1 MAAYSWLMKG
11 SGLRLMNRLVHVAC
25 LIFALLPPCFG
36 APESVVVASSFPK
49 EVLVAYKKA
58 FDERHPQY
66 RVEFVNFPGTHI
78 MSYLADHPAGSR
90 PDVFWSSSA
99 DSFRALLRHGLLQ
112 PIGSPDKIPAKIGAI
127 AIDDAQGYYK
137 GQALSGSGVM
147 WNTRYLAA
155 RSIAPPATWSDLVR
169 PEYFGHVVMS
179 SASRSGTT
187 HLIVESILQ
196 GAGWDAG
203 WSLIVQIAGNC
214 ATITDRSFDVP
225 NSVTSGRFG
234 VGLVV
239 DFLALSGKYSGF
251 PVDFSYASPS
261 AVIPASIALVAGARN
276 PAGGAKFIDFAL
288 SAQGQR
294 LLLRPEIS
302 RLPVLPE
309 VYSSAERPAGYPD
322 LFDVIGKN
330 SSVYDPDVSAARHLV
345 VNAIFNQRVSFR
357 HRELVAVTRAI
368 HAAQRRLAEH
378 PNREAQALI
387 EQARALVYR
396 PAVAAG
402 DELMAAAPRQSRA
415 QLAAIAGREAQWA
428 RQANADYDGAR
439 RLVEQAQ
446 AILR

>member
-1 MAAYSWLMKG
+1 MKG
-11 SGLRLMNRLVHVAC
+11 SGLPPMNRLVCVVC
-25 LIFALLPPCFG
+25 LLLALLS
-36 APESVVVASSFPK
+36 ARVVAAESVVVASSFPK

-58 FDERHPQY
+58 FDERYPQY
-66 RVEFVNFPGTHI
+66 RVKFVNFPGTHI

-112 PIGSPDKIPAKIGAI
+112 PIGGQGKTPAKIGSI
-127 AIDDAQGYYK
+127 DIDDAEGFYK

-155 RSIAPPATWSDLVR
+155 RAIAPPTTWSDLVR

-179 SASRSGTT
+179 SSSRSGTT

-196 GAGWDAG
+196 GSGWEPG
-203 WSLIVQIAGNC
+203 WSLILQIAGNC

-251 PVDFSYASPS
+251 PVEFSYASPS
-261 AVIPASIALVAGARN
+261 AIIPASIALVAGARN

-288 SAQGQR
+288 SADGQR

-302 RLPVLPE
+302 RLPVLAE
-309 VYSSAERPAGYPD
+309 IYSSPDKPADYPD
-322 LFDVIGKN
+322 LFDVIRRN
-330 SSVYDPDVSAARHLV
+330 PSVYDPEVSAARHLV

-368 HAAQRRLAEH
+368 QAAERRLAER
-378 PNREAQALI
+378 PQRDAQALV
-387 EQARALVYR
+387 EQARALAYR
-396 PAVAAG
+396 PPLAAS
-402 DELMAAAPRQSRA
+402 DELMNGAPQSRA
-415 QLAAIAGREAQWA
+415 QVAAIADREAQWA
-428 RQANADYDGAR
+428 RQAGSDYGAAKK
-439 RLVEQAQ
+439 LAEQALDMLQ
-446 AILR
+446 

>member
-1 MAAYSWLMKG
+1 MKG
-11 SGLRLMNRLVHVAC
+11 NCLRPINRSACVVGLLLSLLSVGVA
-25 LIFALLPPCFG
+25 AS
-36 APESVVVASSFPK
+36 ESVVVASSFPK

-58 FDERHPQY
+58 FDERYPQY

-99 DSFRALLRHGLLQ
+99 DSFRALLRHDLLQ
-112 PIGSPDKIPAKIGAI
+112 PIGDRHETPAKIGGVN
-127 AIDDAQGYYK
+127 IDDAQGFYK

-169 PEYFGHVVMS
+169 PEYSGHVVMS

-196 GAGWDAG
+196 GAGWEPG

-261 AVIPASIALVAGARN
+261 AIIPASIALVAGARN
-276 PAGGAKFIDFAL
+276 PAGGATFIDFAL
-288 SAQGQR
+288 SAEGQR

-302 RLPVLPE
+302 RLPVLAE
-309 VYSSAERPAGYPD
+309 IYSSRDKPADKPADYPD
-322 LFDVIGKN
+322 LVDVIGSN
-330 SSVYDPDVSAARHLV
+330 PSVYDPDVSAARHLV
-345 VNAIFNQRVSFR
+345 VNAIFSQRVSFR
-357 HRELVAVTRAI
+357 HRELVVVTRAI
-368 HAAQRRLAEH
+368 HAAERLLRQR
-378 PNREAQALI
+378 PNPQAQALI
-387 EQARALVYR
+387 EQARGLAYR
-396 PAVAAG
+396 SGVAES
-402 DELMAAAPRQSRA
+402 DELMSAAPSRA
-415 QLAAIAGREAQWA
+415 QVAAIAGREAQWA
-428 RQANADYDGAR
+428 RQAGSDYAAAKE
-439 RLVEQAQ
+439 LAEQAL
-446 AILR
+446 AMLH

>member
-1 MAAYSWLMKG
+1 MEGNCLRPINRSACVVGLLLSLLSVGVAAL
-11 SGLRLMNRLVHVAC
+11 
-25 LIFALLPPCFG
+25 
-36 APESVVVASSFPK
+36 ETVVVASSFPK

-58 FDERHPQY
+58 FDERYPQY

-112 PIGSPDKIPAKIGAI
+112 PIGDRHETPAKIGGVD
-127 AIDDAQGYYK
+127 IDDAQGFYK

-169 PEYFGHVVMS
+169 PEYSGHVVMS

-196 GAGWDAG
+196 GAGWEPG
-203 WSLIVQIAGNC
+203 WSLILQIAGNC

-251 PVDFSYASPS
+251 PVGFSYASPS
-261 AVIPASIALVAGARN
+261 AIIPASIALVAGARN

-288 SAQGQR
+288 SAEGQR

-302 RLPVLPE
+302 RLPVLAE
-309 VYSSAERPAGYPD
+309 IYSSRDKPADKPADYPD
-322 LFDVIGKN
+322 LVDVIGSN
-330 SSVYDPDVSAARHLV
+330 PSVYDPDVSAARHLV

-357 HRELVAVTRAI
+357 HRELVVVTRAI
-368 HAAQRRLAEH
+368 HAAERLLRQR
-378 PNREAQALI
+378 PNPQAQALI
-387 EQARALVYR
+387 EQARGLAYR
-396 PAVAAG
+396 SAVAES
-402 DELMAAAPRQSRA
+402 DELMNAAPSRA
-415 QLAAIAGREAQWA
+415 QVAAIAGREAQWA
-428 RQANADYDGAR
+428 TQAGSDYQAAR
-439 RLVEQAQ
+439 KLAEQALAMLQ
-446 AILR
+446 